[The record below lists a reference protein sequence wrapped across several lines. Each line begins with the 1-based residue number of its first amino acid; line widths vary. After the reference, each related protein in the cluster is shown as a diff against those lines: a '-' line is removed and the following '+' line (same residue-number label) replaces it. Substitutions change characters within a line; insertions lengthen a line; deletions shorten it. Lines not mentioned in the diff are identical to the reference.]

1 MVLKQTTAEVTKIA
15 ADTATG
21 VTIAEVNDSNSLI
34 ITLVTIISR
43 LVLEFIINK
52 RTKRKEKKDGV

>member
-1 MVLKQTTAEVTKIA
+1 MDYKIEGAKLA

-21 VTIAEVNDSNSLI
+21 VTIAEVNDQSGLI

-43 LVLEFIINK
+43 IIIEAIINRRLK
-52 RTKRKEKKDGV
+52 RNQKRENA

>member
-1 MVLKQTTAEVTKIA
+1 MSALREGTKLV

-21 VTIAEVNDSNSLI
+21 VTIAEVNDQNSLI

-43 LVLEFIINK
+43 LILEAIIN
-52 RTKRKEKKDGV
+52 RKMRKNGRNPGQ